1 MKNEF
6 KRVYYESHDRKL
18 YKQLSNVFKDSG
30 EVGSVVSKKQD
41 PDALTSEEVDQTVAC
56 FKEGLNCTQA
66 VLSTYGPQFGL
77 DHKNAIKVAGAFGS
91 GMGVGETCGAVTGA
105 LMVIGLKYA
114 KVKGPSFFS
123 KEQTQTIAQ
132 EFFKRFKARNG
143 ATACKE
149 LLGCDVNTT
158 EGLKAAKH
166 EKHFKKRCPK
176 FVQDAAE
183 ILEEILKE

>member
-1 MKNEF
+1 MA
-6 KRVYYESHDRKL
+6 
-18 YKQLSNVFKDSG
+18 
-30 EVGSVVSKKQD
+30 SKKKETE
-41 PDALTSEEVDQTVAC
+41 AITSDEVEQIVAS
-56 FKEGLNCTQA
+56 FKGGLNCTQA
-66 VLSTYGPQFGL
+66 ILSMYGPQFGL

-132 EFFKRFKARNG
+132 EFFERFKARNG
-143 ATACKE
+143 ATACKD
-149 LLGCDVNTT
+149 LLGCDVNTA
-158 EGLKAAKH
+158 EGLSAAKH

-176 FVQDAAE
+176 FVQDAVE
-183 ILEEILKE
+183 ILEEILKD

>member
-1 MKNEF
+1 MNA
-6 KRVYYESHDRKL
+6 R
-18 YKQLSNVFKDSG
+18 G
-30 EVGSVVSKKQD
+30 EGISVVAKKKE
-41 PDALTSEEVDQTVAC
+41 PDVIPSEEVEQTVAC
-56 FKEGLNCTQA
+56 FKDGLNCTQA
-66 VLSTYGPQFGL
+66 VLSTYGSQFGL
-77 DHKNAIKVAGAFGS
+77 DRKHAVKVAGAFGS

-114 KVKGPSFFS
+114 KVKGPGFFS

-143 ATACKE
+143 ATACKD
-149 LLGCDVNTT
+149 LLGCDVNTS

-183 ILEEILKE
+183 ILEEILKDLP